1 VRLSSTEIKKI
12 ALSLIAAIAVAY
24 CYFVFLLS
32 PLRASAVQM
41 LQTTAGLEEKIVGG
55 KMSMQE
61 MARREQSD
69 VAAIA
74 RSETLKAMVPD
85 GAPLAWVP
93 PRMKS
98 FLSGDGVK
106 GGVVRLINTFP
117 IKQRE
122 VSAFVIDE
130 WIIEF
135 PHANFLTLVE
145 GIARTEN
152 KNPLW
157 RVVSVRIHAND
168 ADPEQQ
174 SATLGINTIV
184 RK

>member
-1 VRLSSTEIKKI
+1 
-12 ALSLIAAIAVAY
+12 
-24 CYFVFLLS
+24 
-32 PLRASAVQM
+32 
-41 LQTTAGLEEKIVGG
+41 
-55 KMSMQE
+55 
-61 MARREQSD
+61 
-69 VAAIA
+69 
-74 RSETLKAMVPD
+74 MVPD

-93 PRMKS
+93 PRMRLL
-98 FLSGDGVK
+98 LSGDGVT

-135 PHANFLTLVE
+135 PSANFLTLVE

-157 RVVSVRIHAND
+157 RVVSVRIRANE